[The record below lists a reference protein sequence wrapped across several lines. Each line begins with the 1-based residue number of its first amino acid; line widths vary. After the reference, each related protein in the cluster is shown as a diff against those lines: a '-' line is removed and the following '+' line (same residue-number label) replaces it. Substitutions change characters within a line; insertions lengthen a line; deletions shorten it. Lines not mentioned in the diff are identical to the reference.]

1 MNLID
6 IYIQEVTR
14 RLPEKMRDDIA
25 LELRSTIADMVPDD
39 CTEDDVKTV
48 LEKLGSPAKL
58 ASNYQDR
65 PMYLIGPRYFDVY
78 VSLLKMI
85 IPIAAVIALISMFA
99 EYFIGYQGEEAI
111 INVVLDLVGFG
122 IWKIIDVAIQTFFWL
137 TLVFAILERTDKGKD
152 NQPLTTSF
160 KKWTPDDLKNITYI
174 PKKKA
179 ISKFD
184 VFGALLWT
192 AIWATL
198 YFYANQLLGIYEGG
212 KDGLEFVTPALNQ
225 EVLLAFWP
233 IVLVVIGLEIA
244 LALYKL
250 IKGQWTNRMAIFNTV
265 LQIFSTVVFIMIFFN
280 PNILNQD
287 FIVYMSDLFS
297 INDNQFK
304 TWVIAVALVSFIVS
318 AVITV
323 FDGIRKARI
332 R

>member
-25 LELRSTIADMVPDD
+25 LELRSTIEDMLPDD
-39 CTEDDVKTV
+39 YNEEDTKTV
-48 LEKLGSPAKL
+48 LEKLGSPVKL
-58 ASNYQDR
+58 ANNYLDR
-65 PMYLIGPRYFDVY
+65 PMHLIGPRYFDVY

-85 IPIAAVIALISMFA
+85 VPIAAVVALISVVA
-99 EYFIGYQGEEAI
+99 EFFIGYQAEEAI
-111 INVVLDLVGFG
+111 INVVLDLIGLG
-122 IWKIIDVAIQTFFWL
+122 IWRMIDVSMQTFLWF
-137 TLVFAILERTDKGKD
+137 TLVFAIIERMDKGKD
-152 NQPLTTSF
+152 DQPLTTSL

-179 ISKFD
+179 ISKCE

-225 EVLLAFWP
+225 EALLGFWP
-233 IVLVVIGLEIA
+233 IILVVIGLEIG
-244 LALYKL
+244 LTLYKF
-250 IKGQWTNRMAIFNTV
+250 IKGQWTKRMAIYNTG
-265 LQIFSTVVFIMIFFN
+265 LQVFSAIVFIVIFIN

-287 FIVYMSDLFS
+287 FIKHMTNIFDTQ
-297 INDNQFK
+297 DHQFT
-304 TWVIAVALVSFIVS
+304 TWFIATVLISFIVS
-318 AVITV
+318 AAISI
-323 FDGIRKARI
+323 FDGFRKSNIR
-332 R
+332 